1 MNVSGETSEA
11 TAWEAHKAYI
21 RSILMI
27 VGSEEK
33 RRKEKDKLALQKEIK
48 DLEQQHKKTRDGEVL
63 ARLFRK
69 REVMRVL
76 IEQETR
82 KLYNL
87 VKKERYLGGNRS
99 GKFLAKVLRKKKNTN
114 YIDKIETR
122 TGDIRYKNKDIT
134 LTFGG
139 LYAINKNDTQEG
151 REQKREKIKNYVKD
165 IGLAKI
171 TEIEQSTLEAPITE
185 DEVRNA
191 LKETPVGKSPGPDGL
206 SVLYYKKYQ
215 DNLIP
220 KMLHE

>member
-1 MNVSGETSEA
+1 
-11 TAWEAHKAYI
+11 
-21 RSILMI
+21 MI

>member
-1 MNVSGETSEA
+1 
-11 TAWEAHKAYI
+11 
-21 RSILMI
+21 MI

-151 REQKREKIKNYVKD
+151 REQKREKIKNYLKD